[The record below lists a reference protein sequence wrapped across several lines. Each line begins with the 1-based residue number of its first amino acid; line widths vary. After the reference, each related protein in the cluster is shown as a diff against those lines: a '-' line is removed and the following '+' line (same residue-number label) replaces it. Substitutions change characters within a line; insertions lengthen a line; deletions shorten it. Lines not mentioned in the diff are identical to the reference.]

1 MFSTKKDDDSKR
13 DAFLKQAEDARLKR
27 QLEKRKLQSAIK
39 IQCVFRSYVA
49 RKRVKQSIE
58 HELQKEFGTGSATLR
73 LTSLQLF
80 DLTQKFLFL
89 NKKLDSN
96 KQIIETKILQNICE
110 NITQSILTGDFKH
123 SYVSLIISKENYQ
136 NFLSQ
141 SHKLLKFVLNTMNSL
156 KIKEPNEKK
165 LFTNIITMLGTF
177 CDSKAWFCF
186 HSVDNELMRKV
197 INETSKGFLLTLSKN
212 AFYQIMFKILIQ
224 NSFNY
229 QPLLQN
235 DALTTVLNLVF
246 KILAADSANNSPT
259 TLFDFCSFVMTIPT
273 LFSNSSNLKQLLD
286 QNLTKKILIMFDS
299 NCLRDFTKDKD
310 INCLL
315 CFLGNLCTLC
325 KLDFNTFRLCVD
337 QFLQINTHIFSFYY
351 ETAKQSKSSSSEH
364 ADTIR
369 WHPIFGFL
377 KLKSSVFTNY
387 EIMIDV
393 LNQLRFL
400 WSHQFISILFDNKN
414 QICEAITK
422 SNFKDFMKQFF
433 EQTLSLNRQVNAI
446 LNEKHSI
453 YGICSFYRQ
462 LLMFFSEPR
471 IEILSAL
478 SVEEEL
484 LLGLWRFM
492 MSLGPQLGLYDLT
505 RLVEMNKSFEHQV
518 FDLLYLISSL
528 VLYLATVLDE
538 NEFYTKQ
545 QIFKL
550 NDYKQLASFL
560 NNFLFKVVGNELVD
574 AKSIEHNPYFHT
586 FHQLLIILYTK
597 DTRRS
602 FTNECDSFW
611 LIKDLKLK
619 QFMSDLDK
627 EKLSAKNV
635 LQYMP
640 HVIPLKSRIEI
651 LKIKI
656 EKDKRVL
663 FGSMESPP
671 QVRLN
676 IRRNKLIEDAYTNLH
691 NLPMHLFKSTIR
703 VCFLN
708 DFGLKEAGIDQDG
721 VFKEFLL
728 DVIKQLFDPKFNL
741 FKVTENEQQL
751 YPSPCSYYVEDHL
764 QMIEFAGRLIGKAV
778 YECQVVDTQFAPF
791 FLRQLTGF
799 KSQNYSFLDDLAAL
813 DQDLYRNLN
822 LIKYE
827 DCVSDLELT
836 FTHSEMH
843 LGQLVTHDLVP
854 SGNLIRVTNE
864 NKIKYIHLLAHF
876 KLFKQ
881 IKDQVKAFN
890 NGFKSVIKQE
900 WLNMFSVPEI
910 QRLISGCS
918 QDINLEDLKRNVQYL
933 NGLHSNH
940 RLIKWLWEILEND
953 FNREERALFL
963 KFVTSSPKPPLLGF
977 SSLNP
982 PFSIRVV
989 ESEEE
994 DSTVYDASIK
1004 SFFKTVM
1011 NLGGTDTSRL
1021 PTSSTCF
1028 NLLKLPNYSKKSSLK
1043 EKLRYAIKSNSG
1055 FELS

>member
-39 IQCVFRSYVA
+39 IQCVYRGYVT
-49 RKRVKQSIE
+49 RKRLNQSLVD
-58 HELQKEFGTGSATLR
+58 ELEKEFGSNSICGR
-73 LTSLQLF
+73 LSSLQLYE
-80 DLTQKFLFL
+80 LTQKFLFL
-89 NKKLDSN
+89 NRKSSKR
-96 KQIIETKILQNICE
+96 IIDLTVFENICE
-110 NITQSILTGDFKH
+110 SVNQSILTGDFKH
-123 SYVSLIISKENYQ
+123 SYVSLIVSKENYQ
-136 NFLSQ
+136 NYLSQ
-141 SHKLLKFVLNTMNSL
+141 SHRLLKFALNTTNSL
-156 KIKEPNEKK
+156 KIKEPNDRKVFVK
-165 LFTNIITMLGTF
+165 IIALFGTL
-177 CDSKAWFCF
+177 CESKTWHCF
-186 HSVDNELMRKV
+186 QSIDNELMKKV
-197 INETSKGFLLTLSKN
+197 INETGKGYLLTLNKN
-212 AFYQIMFKILIQ
+212 AFYQKIFKILIQ

-229 QPLLQN
+229 QPLLPN
-235 DALTTVLNLVF
+235 EVLTNVLGIVF
-246 KILAADSANNSPT
+246 KVLALDSTST
-259 TLFDFCSFVMTIPT
+259 TLFDFCSFLMTIPT
-273 LFSNSSNLKQLLD
+273 IFASGSNAKLLLD
-286 QNLTKKILIMFDS
+286 QGLTKRILTMFDS
-299 NCLRDFTKDKD
+299 NCLREFTKDKD

-325 KLDFNTFRLCVD
+325 KLDFNTFRQFVD
-337 QFLQINTHIFSFYY
+337 QFLQINTNIFSVYSD
-351 ETAKQSKSSSSEH
+351 TTKVNKSSSSSSTDQ

-369 WHPIFGFL
+369 WHPVFGFL
-377 KLKSSVFTNY
+377 KLKSTLFTNY
-387 EIMIDV
+387 ENLIDV

-433 EQTLSLNRQVNAI
+433 EQTLSLNRQVNSI
-446 LNEKHSI
+446 LNENHSI

-550 NDYKQLASFL
+550 NDYKLLASFL

-611 LIKDLKLK
+611 LIRDLKLK

-989 ESEEE
+989 ENEEE

-1028 NLLKLPNYSKKSSLK
+1028 NLLKLPNYSKKSSLR